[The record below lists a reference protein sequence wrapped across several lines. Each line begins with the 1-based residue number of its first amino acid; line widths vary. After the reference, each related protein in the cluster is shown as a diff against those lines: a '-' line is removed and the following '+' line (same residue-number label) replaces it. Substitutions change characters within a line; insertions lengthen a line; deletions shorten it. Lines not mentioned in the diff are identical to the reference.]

1 VEGHQS
7 PTAGERSGEE
17 RAALEARVKAAVAVW
32 TGQLVDLG
40 GRNTLLYYRDL
51 KQGTLALDEADPVAA
66 ARLLGS
72 YTVRLSN
79 LFDVENLTAAARRAR
94 TVRAKA
100 TENFEERGLQ
110 TLFLAWGMATWTNTR
125 GTATPAAPVLLRQA
139 HFVPRGGAEEDF
151 DLSLPGEW
159 EVNPTLLHLLGVD
172 HGVRLDGN
180 TLLDLLDTDAE
191 PPDASPVYERL
202 VKEAAE
208 VAGFSVA
215 PRLVIGNFS
224 YAKLPMVKDL
234 ETASELLAASPLI
247 AAIVGDEAAR
257 EVLRSRHPR
266 GLREDAPDHT
276 PPADEFLVLDADAS
290 QSYVINAAIAGADL
304 VCLGPPGT
312 GKSQTIANLIAT
324 LSARGKKV
332 LFVAEKR
339 AAIDAV
345 LDRLTAVGLAD
356 LVIDLHDG
364 PGSCRLL
371 AQQLSRALA
380 AASQVPL
387 PNMAADQ
394 QLLVRRRD
402 DLRAHMDALHGKRDP
417 WGLSVYEIQAELLG
431 LGAPVRSAQR
441 LPGNVL
447 ASLSA
452 EAYRAAADDLARYAG
467 LGGFDV
473 WSSRSLWIDAFQSG
487 AITNADQARAAL
499 DAANIL
505 ATHTLPRAAA
515 TLKGLLN
522 EVGLI
527 EPVSMAQWANAL
539 ELLQDVA
546 ATLAVFRPQVF
557 SVDLRALAADLVPA
571 ARGAMAR
578 MTHQV
583 TDAGYRRAR
592 QTLREL
598 ARAELPRGPALY
610 QAVVAA
616 AEQAERWARVSTTRT
631 GPRLP
636 ASLTAAVAS
645 YGQLATELRALSTYA
660 RVDLAA
666 LSVDGLGSRLR
677 DLLADQATLFRL
689 PELFRLYQALERRG
703 LGAVVEEMSGRQL
716 AVDQAVGCLRHVWLS
731 SILET
736 VSLTDVRVGAFD
748 GPAHTRAVAE
758 YHDADVRHIT
768 STPVR
773 IRRAVAE
780 HITAARDAYPKES
793 QVVAAEA
800 AKKQRHLPVRQL
812 FQAAPHVLGTV
823 KPCWA
828 MSPLVVAQLLPA
840 ERCFDVV
847 IFDEASQVTPADA
860 VGAIMRA
867 DQAVVAG
874 DPHQLPPTMFFVSAA
889 DGDGGDRD
897 GTAQVDGAL
906 TENIESVLDVM
917 SALLPAP
924 YGTRTLT
931 WHYRSRDERL
941 IAFSNAQPSLYD
953 WSLVTFPGVA
963 TGEVPT
969 HHYVP
974 FVSGRAGQ
982 EESCSDEVSKVVE
995 LVTTHAHDRP
1005 EESLGVI
1012 TMGVKHADRIG
1023 EALRRARQADS
1034 ALDDFMSDGGGREQ
1048 FFVKNLERVQG
1059 DERDAIIL
1067 TIGYGKLA
1075 DGRMQYRFGPINQ
1088 DGGERRLNVAVTRAR
1103 TAMTVVSSFGS
1114 FDMDPNRLNAEG
1126 ARMLARYLAYAESGG
1141 SDLGPHVRDR
1151 PPLNPFEIEVRDK
1164 LTAAGIPLIPQYG
1177 VSGYWI
1183 DFAAQHPTEPGR
1195 MVLAIEADGASY
1207 HSSVTARDR
1216 DRLRQQHL
1224 ENLGWTFHRIWST
1237 EWFHHHEAEIARALE
1252 AYRRAVE
1259 SADDGHR
1266 VRAGSSNGA
1275 GASLPTIPAEAAGTR
1290 QASRRSGLPPV
1301 RPGRGSIA
1309 EYSTRELVEL
1319 IRWIESDT
1327 LLRTEDQL
1335 LAEAM
1340 AHLGFQRRGPNIV
1353 AAISDAIARARHP
1366 ETTPP
1371 RSARLGREL
1380 RGRRSQA
1387 GEWRGKPLA

>member
-1 VEGHQS
+1 MEGHQS
-7 PTAGERSGEE
+7 PTAAERSEEE
-17 RAALEARVKAAVAVW
+17 RAALEARVTAAVAVW

-79 LFDVENLTAAARRAR
+79 LFDAENLAAAARRAR

-172 HGVRLDGN
+172 HGVHLDGN
-180 TLLDLLDTDAE
+180 TLLDLLDTDAGL
-191 PPDASPVYERL
+191 PDASPVYERL

-215 PRLVIGNFS
+215 PRVVIGNFS

-234 ETASELLAASPLI
+234 ETASELLTASPLI
-247 AAIVGDEAAR
+247 AAIVGDETAR

-276 PPADEFLVLDADAS
+276 PPTDEFLVLDADAS
-290 QSYVINAAIAGADL
+290 QSYVINAAVAGADL

-356 LVIDLHDG
+356 LVMDLHDG
-364 PGSCRLL
+364 PGSRRLL

-387 PNMAADQ
+387 PDMAADQ

-402 DLRAHMDALHGKRDP
+402 DLRAHLDALHGKRDP

-441 LPGNVL
+441 LAGNVL

-452 EAYRAAADDLARYAG
+452 GAYRAAADDLARYAG

-473 WSSRSLWIDAFQSG
+473 WSSRSPWIDAFRSG

-505 ATHTLPRAAA
+505 AMHTLPRAAA

-527 EPVSMAQWANAL
+527 EPVSVAQWASAL

-546 ATLAVFRPQVF
+546 ATLAVFRPEVF

-578 MTHQV
+578 MAHQV

-598 ARAELPRGPALY
+598 ARAELARGPALY

-616 AEQAERWARVSTTRT
+616 AEQAEQWARLSTTRT
-631 GPRLP
+631 GPRPP

-645 YGQLATELRALSTYA
+645 YGQLATELRALSAYA
-660 RVDLAA
+660 RIDLAA

-677 DLLADQATLFRL
+677 DLLADRATLFRL
-689 PELFRLYQALERRG
+689 PELFRLRQALERRG
-703 LGAVVEEMSGRQL
+703 LGPLVEEMSGRQL

-748 GPAHTRAVAE
+748 GPAHTRTVAE

-793 QVVAAEA
+793 QIVAAEA

-828 MSPLVVAQLLPA
+828 MSPWSSRSSFRL
-840 ERCFDVV
+840 
-847 IFDEASQVTPADA
+847 
-860 VGAIMRA
+860 
-867 DQAVVAG
+867 
-874 DPHQLPPTMFFVSAA
+874 SAA
-889 DGDGGDRD
+889 
-897 GTAQVDGAL
+897 
-906 TENIESVLDVM
+906 
-917 SALLPAP
+917 
-924 YGTRTLT
+924 
-931 WHYRSRDERL
+931 
-941 IAFSNAQPSLYD
+941 
-953 WSLVTFPGVA
+953 
-963 TGEVPT
+963 
-969 HHYVP
+969 
-974 FVSGRAGQ
+974 
-982 EESCSDEVSKVVE
+982 
-995 LVTTHAHDRP
+995 
-1005 EESLGVI
+1005 
-1012 TMGVKHADRIG
+1012 
-1023 EALRRARQADS
+1023 
-1034 ALDDFMSDGGGREQ
+1034 
-1048 FFVKNLERVQG
+1048 
-1059 DERDAIIL
+1059 
-1067 TIGYGKLA
+1067 
-1075 DGRMQYRFGPINQ
+1075 
-1088 DGGERRLNVAVTRAR
+1088 
-1103 TAMTVVSSFGS
+1103 
-1114 FDMDPNRLNAEG
+1114 
-1126 ARMLARYLAYAESGG
+1126 
-1141 SDLGPHVRDR
+1141 
-1151 PPLNPFEIEVRDK
+1151 
-1164 LTAAGIPLIPQYG
+1164 
-1177 VSGYWI
+1177 
-1183 DFAAQHPTEPGR
+1183 
-1195 MVLAIEADGASY
+1195 
-1207 HSSVTARDR
+1207 
-1216 DRLRQQHL
+1216 
-1224 ENLGWTFHRIWST
+1224 ST
-1237 EWFHHHEAEIARALE
+1237 
-1252 AYRRAVE
+1252 
-1259 SADDGHR
+1259 S
-1266 VRAGSSNGA
+1266 
-1275 GASLPTIPAEAAGTR
+1275 
-1290 QASRRSGLPPV
+1290 
-1301 RPGRGSIA
+1301 
-1309 EYSTRELVEL
+1309 
-1319 IRWIESDT
+1319 
-1327 LLRTEDQL
+1327 
-1335 LAEAM
+1335 
-1340 AHLGFQRRGPNIV
+1340 
-1353 AAISDAIARARHP
+1353 
-1366 ETTPP
+1366 
-1371 RSARLGREL
+1371 
-1380 RGRRSQA
+1380 
-1387 GEWRGKPLA
+1387 